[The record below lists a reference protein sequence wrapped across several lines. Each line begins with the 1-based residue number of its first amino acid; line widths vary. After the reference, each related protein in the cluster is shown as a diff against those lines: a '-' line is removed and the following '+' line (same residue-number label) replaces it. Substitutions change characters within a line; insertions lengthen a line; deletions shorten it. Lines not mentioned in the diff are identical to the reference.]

1 MVGSLDR
8 PVYSAVV
15 GFQVGAYQDIVD
27 SEIELVLIIRNPQP
41 FAGVGERVVQLL
53 GKDTVRVR
61 DRTVVEVTARYNGR
75 VFAFCY
81 ISGYGVGL

>member
-27 SEIELVLIIRNPQP
+27 SEIELVLIVGNPQP
-41 FAGVGERVVQLL
+41 LAGVGECVVQLL
-53 GKDTVRVR
+53 GKDTVCVR
-61 DRTVVEVTARYNGR
+61 DGTVVEVTACYNGR
-75 VFAFCY
+75 IFAFRDVFGNGIC
-81 ISGYGVGL
+81 L

>member
-53 GKDTVRVR
+53 GKDTVSPLSTRLNWN
-61 DRTVVEVTARYNGR
+61 TTNPP
-75 VFAFCY
+75 
-81 ISGYGVGL
+81 S